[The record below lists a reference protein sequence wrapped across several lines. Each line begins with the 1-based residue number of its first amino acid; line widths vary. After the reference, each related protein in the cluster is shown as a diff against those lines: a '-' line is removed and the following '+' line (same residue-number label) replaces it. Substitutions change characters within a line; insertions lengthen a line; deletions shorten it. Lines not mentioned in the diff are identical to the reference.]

1 MSEVAIRS
9 DRCHGE
15 ARIPCSHS
23 CRQASTRSLLQS
35 LCLFVFEMHNS
46 CTESDPSRKI
56 LSLSKVQHKRQR
68 QTVDLHRMYNW
79 RCRLLAAHV
88 LGILFQSADV
98 SKHYDARER
107 YQRVRIHNNPFH
119 RSCRSSRSA
128 QRNGSAILCR
138 CLRCT
143 QRRTILSTSSLRLTS
158 KFEGL
163 ECDKQE
169 TISTE

>member
-1 MSEVAIRS
+1 MKREYHAAILVNRI
-9 DRCHGE
+9 RE
-15 ARIPCSHS
+15 A
-23 CRQASTRSLLQS
+23 CRKVCAC
-35 LCLFVFEMHNS
+35 LCLK
-46 CTESDPSRKI
+46 CTTHASDPSRKI

-98 SKHYDARER
+98 SKHHDARER